1 MADKDD
7 IDDKYILF
15 LGDSIAR
22 HYYDYANDY
31 LKKINIRSITPEKW
45 VSVQWKQARTV
56 DGWFTP
62 KRRYGDLPGHC
73 VCNAKYV
80 HFNFGLHYIKLPNK
94 GHDPEHQR
102 ATEEQINSFRTDL
115 EIHIDLIRKY
125 KRVPMFTN
133 TTPNPENAGM
143 RNDKDVVILNEIATE
158 VTNSKSVPYN
168 DIYSFV
174 KKQNNYHELY
184 MHPHARNN
192 CHFNETGRKILG
204 EEIAKFVNENI

>member
-1 MADKDD
+1 MVG
-7 IDDKYILF
+7 L
-15 LGDSIAR
+15 LE
-22 HYYDYANDY
+22 
-31 LKKINIRSITPEKW
+31 KKIWRFTDIVFVMQSMFTLILVCIT
-45 VSVQWKQARTV
+45 
-56 DGWFTP
+56 
-62 KRRYGDLPGHC
+62 L
-73 VCNAKYV
+73 
-80 HFNFGLHYIKLPNK
+80 NFLIKAY
-94 GHDPEHQR
+94 DPEHQR

-115 EIHIDLIRKY
+115 ETHIDLIRKY

-133 TTPNPENAGM
+133 TTPNPEKAGM

>member
-1 MADKDD
+1 MVGLLRKEDMEIYLD
-7 IDDKYILF
+7 IVFVMQSMFTLILVCITLNF
-15 LGDSIAR
+15 LIK
-22 HYYDYANDY
+22 ND
-31 LKKINIRSITPEKW
+31 P
-45 VSVQWKQARTV
+45 
-56 DGWFTP
+56 D
-62 KRRYGDLPGHC
+62 
-73 VCNAKYV
+73 
-80 HFNFGLHYIKLPNK
+80 
-94 GHDPEHQR
+94 HQR

-115 EIHIDLIRKY
+115 ETHIDLIRKY
-125 KRVPMFTN
+125 KRIPMFTN